1 MTEPGRSLTSRLIS
15 AALVSF
21 LLGGEFFQSR
31 AFGQRQFRA
40 GNPFGAANQG
50 ADPNAA
56 NEGAESVFYPPD
68 RATMQRFSTAKELL
82 QEQRFG
88 EASRLLGG
96 ILEVP
101 EDYFFQPDRET
112 PVYRSLKS
120 EARRL
125 IGELPPAG
133 KESYQL
139 QYGAQARQMLADA
152 VAGGDADA
160 LAAVSRQFFHTQA
173 GYEATYLL
181 GDSEM
186 SHGRPLAAALCL
198 RRLQETP
205 RAAAPFEPTLSLKIA
220 VCWLRSGMPS
230 QAAAALLR
238 LKREAPDAEF
248 RINGKSRKLFGND
261 SQALAWLSE
270 IIGETSR
277 PDSSL
282 GPEQWTMYRGGPTR
296 NAASPGSSPLLN
308 RRWATP
314 TANDPQLE
322 KQLAEM
328 QEHHLEQGGRLT
340 PGMHPLA
347 VNDYVFMRS
356 VNCLEA
362 IDFRT
367 GKRIWNG
374 PLEDVEEM
382 LRQSA
387 AAAAGGGNGSKN
399 WLEQRMWD
407 DAIYGTLS
415 SDGARVYCVEDLAG
429 NMQETVPGAGMGAR
443 RVMIVNNG
451 RVVTPNTIFYNRLA
465 AYEIATEGKLSWD
478 LGGEPKEDAPRLAGA
493 FFLGP
498 PLPLGGRLYVLAEM
512 KGEIRLLALE
522 AETGDVVWSQQIAVV
537 ERSILEDPLRRIAG
551 ASPSYSDGVLVC
563 PTSAGAVVA
572 VDLTTRALLWGYQY
586 PRAID
591 PSYQNRMFQFR
602 FGGLPVNDP
611 SEDDRWADASV
622 TIAEGRVLLTPLE
635 SPQIHCLNLIDGRL
649 EWQEPRGGG
658 IYVACVH
665 DGKVLIVDNRDLR
678 ALKLADGQPAWKT
691 PVTLPSGSMPSG
703 RGFFDGQ
710 RYFLPLTSAE
720 VAAVDV
726 ATGKLVGRSR
736 SRTGVVPGNLI
747 CYQGAVIS
755 QGIDRLECFYQLEDL
770 RKQVAAALKEH
781 PDDPQAMARHGEL
794 LLDEGKLDEA
804 VDDLRRSFELQ
815 ADPRT
820 RELLVDALLE
830 GLRLDF
836 ARRRNDAPEVERL
849 AEQPAERARFQRLMA
864 VGLQQTGESLAAF
877 EAYLRMVDLKSS
889 PDELE
894 RVEHALSVRRDRWV
908 RARLAALFESA
919 SPADRETM
927 RARLHSI
934 LEEVQTDGPPDGLR
948 AFVSFF
954 GAFPEAD
961 VAREALAA
969 RLLSGDSPLE
979 AEQLLRRLTSSAEP
993 ARAAAAAA
1001 RLAQLLLK
1009 GGRYADAAIYCR
1021 SLQDHWADVACLN
1034 GKTGRQLVDEMNAA
1048 PELHRQ
1054 LSGPATWPEGEVE
1067 KHAEQSPALATYHN
1081 LTIEFR
1087 GPLGPFFEHMTLE
1100 SDQQQGAL
1108 VGRDSLSREAWRVAL
1123 HERGGF
1129 NNMGFNPAINHVR
1142 VDGHFLLASLG
1153 YQLVAIDT
1161 LGKPDKGGPR
1171 VLWRQELG
1179 DGSGFTRQAT
1189 IRAVNMPWG
1198 MPRVQAIDLH
1208 GRPIGNTGPIG
1219 DDFVCFQ
1226 RLRNLTVVH
1235 PLSGQTLWVRSDVPA
1250 GSEIFGDE
1258 SLLFVV
1264 PPNSHEAMVYRTA
1277 DGQEMGRRALPSF
1290 EERILD
1296 IGRLVLAWSLGDAG
1310 GKATLKLFDPWEQ
1323 KELWRRQFDADAR
1336 FACLGEEAIG
1346 VLQRNGKFAQLAIPS
1361 GEAQIEADVTPEP
1374 SLDRI
1379 YLIRSATRDMLI
1391 TNRPWQHRNNFN
1403 VMAPPSPGGEVI
1415 DGMIHGFD
1423 RQTGKKVYST
1433 RLEHKGLSNSQ
1444 PYDSPILTFAANIQA
1459 HLRNAQTP
1467 HGNVMCLDKRNGRV
1481 VYEEDLPGPIGSV
1494 DVACDVDK
1502 HEVTV
1507 RTMKSSKRLVFTD
1520 RPVAP
1525 PPEEKKDKPK
1535 TTDSTS
1541 VKAGRAV
1548 LRGFRKWAA
1557 DVTGALPIELPAGD
1571 AKAAASK

>member
-1 MTEPGRSLTSRLIS
+1 MKQPEWSLAFRIIS
-15 AALVSF
+15 TTLAAL
-21 LLGGEFFQSR
+21 LLSGGFFAPQ
-31 AFGQRQFRA
+31 AAAQRGGPFRA
-40 GNPFGAANQG
+40 APQDG
-50 ADPNAA
+50 DPNAA

-82 QEQRFG
+82 DEQRYG
-88 EASRLLGG
+88 EAARLLGG
-96 ILEVP
+96 ILEVQ
-101 EDYFFQPDRET
+101 EDYFFQPDRQT

-125 IGELPPAG
+125 IGEMPAAG
-133 KESYQL
+133 KESYEL
-139 QYGAQARQMLADA
+139 QYGAQARRMLADA
-152 VAGGDADA
+152 VAAGDADA
-160 LAAVSRQFFHTQA
+160 LASVSRQFFHTQA

-186 SHGRPLAAALCL
+186 SRGRPLAAALCL
-198 RRLQETP
+198 RRLQETSQ
-205 RAAAPFEPTLSLKIA
+205 AAAPFEPTLSLKIA
-220 VCWLRSGMPS
+220 VCWLRSAMPS
-230 QAAAALLR
+230 QAAVVLAR
-238 LKREAPDAEF
+238 LKRERPDAEF
-248 RINGKSRKLFGND
+248 IVNGKARKLFAND
-261 SQALAWLSE
+261 SQALAWLAQIS
-270 IIGETSR
+270 GEASAAETA
-277 PDSSL
+277 L

-322 KQLAEM
+322 KQLAEL
-328 QEHHLEQGGRLT
+328 QEQHYEQGGRLT
-340 PGMHPLA
+340 PGWHPLA

-367 GKRIWNG
+367 GKRVWNG
-374 PLEDVEEM
+374 PLDKHVDEM
-382 LRQSA
+382 LRQSGTA
-387 AAAAGGGNGSKN
+387 AANGSTSPS
-399 WLEQRMWD
+399 WLEQRVWD

-429 NMQETVPGAGMGAR
+429 NMQETVPGAGMGGR
-443 RVMIVNNG
+443 RLMVVNNG

-478 LGGEPKEDAPRLAGA
+478 LGGEPKEDSPRLAGA

-498 PLPLGGRLYVLAEM
+498 PLPLGGRLYVLAEL

-522 AETGDVVWSQQIAVV
+522 AETGEVVWSQQIAVV

-586 PRAID
+586 PRAVD

-602 FGGLPVNDP
+602 FGGLPVNDL
-611 SEDDRWADASV
+611 SEEDRWADASV

-635 SPQIHCLNLIDGRL
+635 SPQIHCLNLIDGKL

-658 IYVACVH
+658 IYVACAH
-665 DGKVLIVDNRDLR
+665 DGKVLVVDNRDLR
-678 ALKLADGQPAWKT
+678 ALNLADGQPAWKT
-691 PVTLPSGSMPSG
+691 PLTLPSGSLPSG

-726 ATGKLVGRSR
+726 ATGQIVGRSR
-736 SRTGVVPGNLI
+736 SRSGAVPGNLI
-747 CYQGAVIS
+747 CYRGAVIS

-770 RKQVAAALKEH
+770 RKQVAAALGER
-781 PDDPQAMARHGEL
+781 PDDPLAMSRHGEL

-804 VDDLRRSFELQ
+804 IDALRRSFELQ

-830 GLRLDF
+830 GLRVDF
-836 ARRRNDAPEVERL
+836 GRRRQEAAEIERL
-849 AEQPAERARFQRLMA
+849 AEQPAERARFQRLLA
-864 VGLQQTGESLAAF
+864 VGLQQSGESLAAF
-877 EAYLRMVDLKSS
+877 EAYLRMVDLKS
-889 PDELE
+889 PVEELE
-894 RVEHALSVRRDRWV
+894 RVEQALNVRRDRWV
-908 RARLAALFESA
+908 GARLAALFAAA
-919 SPADRETM
+919 SPADRDAM
-927 RARLHSI
+927 RARLHST
-934 LEEVQTDGPPDGLR
+934 LEEVQTDGAPDGLR
-948 AFVSFF
+948 NFISFF

-961 VAREALAA
+961 EAREALAQ
-969 RLLSGDSPLE
+969 RLLADSPLE
-979 AEQLLRRLTSSAEP
+979 AEQLLRRLAASAQG
-993 ARAAAAAA
+993 ARAGAATAG
-1001 RLAQLLLK
+1001 LAQLLLK
-1009 GGRYADAAIYCR
+1009 SGRYADAAIYCR
-1021 SLQDHWADVACLN
+1021 SLQAHWADVACLD
-1034 GKTGRQLVDEMNAA
+1034 GKTGRELVESLVAA
-1048 PELHRQ
+1048 PELQRE
-1054 LSGPATWPEGEVE
+1054 LSGPAAWPEGEVE
-1067 KHAEQSPALATYHN
+1067 KHPEQSPALATYRN
-1081 LTIEFR
+1081 LSIEFR
-1087 GPLGPFFEHMTLE
+1087 GPLGPYFERMSLE

-1108 VGRDSLSREAWRVAL
+1108 VGRDSLGREAWRVAL
-1123 HERGGF
+1123 HDRGGF

-1153 YQLVAIDT
+1153 YQLVAIDA
-1161 LGKPDKGGPR
+1161 LGSPGKGGPR
-1171 VLWRQELG
+1171 VLWRQDLG

-1189 IRAVNMPWG
+1189 IRAINMPG
-1198 MPRVQAIDLH
+1198 GIPRVQAVDMH

-1219 DDFVCFQ
+1219 EDFVCYQ

-1235 PLSGQTLWVRSDVPA
+1235 PLTGQTLWVRSDVPA
-1250 GSEIFGDE
+1250 GSEIFGDGAM
-1258 SLLFVV
+1258 LFVA
-1264 PPNSHEAMVYRTA
+1264 PPNSPEAFVYRTT
-1277 DGQEMGRRALPSF
+1277 DGQELGRRALPSF
-1290 EERILD
+1290 EQRIISL
-1296 IGRLVLAWSLGDAG
+1296 GRLVLAWSLGEAG

-1323 KELWRRQFDADAR
+1323 KELWRRKFDADAR

-1346 VLQRNGKFAQLAIPS
+1346 VLQRNGKFALLALPS
-1361 GEAQIEADVTPEP
+1361 GEAQIEAEVTPEP
-1374 SLDRI
+1374 SLDKI
-1379 YLIRSATRDMLI
+1379 YLLRSATRDMLV

-1403 VMAPPSPGGEVI
+1403 VMAAPSPGGEVI

-1444 PYDSPILTFAANIQA
+1444 PYDLPILTFAANIQA
-1459 HLRNAQTP
+1459 HTRNAQTP
-1467 HGNVMCLDKRNGRV
+1467 HGNVMCLDKRSGRV
-1481 VYEEDLPGPIGSV
+1481 IYEEDLPGPIGSV

-1502 HEVTV
+1502 HEVLV

-1520 RPVAP
+1520 RPVAAA
-1525 PPEEKKDKPK
+1525 PEEKQDKPQSN
-1535 TTDSTS
+1535 DSTS
-1541 VKAGRAV
+1541 LKAGRAV
-1548 LRGFRKWAA
+1548 LRGLRKWAA
-1557 DVTGALPIELPAGD
+1557 DAAAPPVEPPAPPVAPPA
-1571 AKAAASK
+1571 AKAAGSK